1 MPDVEQVGLTLPQRG
16 SGWALLQSSR
26 RRPFK
31 DSIGDQAEV
40 KVWKWKCESKSVKAE
55 HICNRAW
62 DAPPRTPLP
71 MALVTKWPKLR
82 CRQDTE
88 YQTSIKWAAV
98 TWKWLKHPTSE
109 APAGEHN
116 DKNLMFSFE
125 NKCTNYTRSFCV
137 LQYQKRM
144 QMAGII
150 LGRHLLLNPTPRI
163 RNTLSVRF
171 ETFR

>member
-1 MPDVEQVGLTLPQRG
+1 MWRNIFYSISSFTVIFVWNRTEMPDVEHCEQVGLTLPRRG
-16 SGWALLQSSR
+16 SGWTLLQSSR

-62 DAPPRTPLP
+62 DAAPRTPLP

-98 TWKWLKHPTSE
+98 TWKWLKTSHF
-109 APAGEHN
+109 G
-116 DKNLMFSFE
+116 S
-125 NKCTNYTRSFCV
+125 TSRGTQR
-137 LQYQKRM
+137 QKSNV
-144 QMAGII
+144 QFW
-150 LGRHLLLNPTPRI
+150 N
-163 RNTLSVRF
+163 
-171 ETFR
+171 